1 LLNLAFLFIGAAMVR
16 TPRKLSRAAGWVFVC
31 GGALVLAALVLY
43 SAIYR
48 ILLDYRFEVAAI
60 GVTSLVLIAAPVLL
74 SIALL
79 RTRSVDHDQTAR
91 LEMSRS

>member
-31 GGALVLAALVLY
+31 GALVLAALVLY